1 METIG
6 KFRTNFLGKG
16 KSFKVGFNNRSP
28 FSYITSSGPEL
39 PSRYDGGVPLV
50 NFTPDQYA
58 TAYDT
63 TEAVKAEGEMYTKAG
78 EAAGKAVSG
87 IAGTIAGG
95 DASTESIFGDDF
107 AQKMKA
113 DDKPEEISRSEMTLD
128 NADSGMLKM
137 FSDWRN
143 SSSFNTNK
151 SWEDFLGSLST

>member
-1 METIG
+1 MILLKRLKLKEKCT
-6 KFRTNFLGKG
+6 
-16 KSFKVGFNNRSP
+16 
-28 FSYITSSGPEL
+28 
-39 PSRYDGGVPLV
+39 
-50 NFTPDQYA
+50 
-58 TAYDT
+58 
-63 TEAVKAEGEMYTKAG
+63 TKAG

-151 SWEDFLGSLST
+151 SWEDFLGSLSTK